1 MGRARRVVL
10 PGGLPEAGWICAN
23 IVGRRWNTEIFTG
36 RNDCSITTLDQ
47 TTTSRVAS
55 RRNGR
60 KPALGFGRN
69 YELNKSIVVSGW
81 EARAARSLEGGRVPA
96 TL

>member
-1 MGRARRVVL
+1 MGRGRRVVL
-10 PGGLPEAGWICAN
+10 RGGLQDAGWICAS

-36 RNDCSITTLDQ
+36 RNDSSITTVDQ

-60 KPALGFGRN
+60 KPPLGFGRN

-81 EARAARSLEGGRVPA
+81 KARAAGSLEGGRVPA